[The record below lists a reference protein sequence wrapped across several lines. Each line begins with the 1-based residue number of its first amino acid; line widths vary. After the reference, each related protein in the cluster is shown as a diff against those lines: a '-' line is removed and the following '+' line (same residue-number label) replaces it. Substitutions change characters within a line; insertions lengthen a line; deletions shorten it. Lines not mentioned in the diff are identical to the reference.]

1 MPFVEYGDLRV
12 HYALTGAAS
21 APVLILSNS
30 LGTNFSMWDAQLPAL
45 EKEFRVLR
53 YDTRG
58 HGQTSVTP
66 GPYTIEQLSRDVLGL
81 LDALHLERAHFCG
94 LSMGGMIGMWLG
106 AHAAERFHKIVLCN
120 TAAKIGTADTWST
133 RIETVRKGGMQAVA
147 SAVVERWF
155 TPEFRASAAAIVAPA
170 LRMLE
175 NSPSEGYM
183 ACCAAIGAMDQREA
197 LAAIRVPA
205 LVIAGAK
212 DPVTPPAEGRFLAE
226 RIPGARYAE
235 LPTAHLS
242 NVEAPAQFT
251 AELIRF
257 LKA

>member
-1 MPFVEYGDLRV
+1 MPFLEYGDLRV
-12 HYALTGAAS
+12 HYALTGTAS

-66 GPYTIEQLSRDVLGL
+66 GPYSIEQLSRDVLGL
-81 LDALHLERAHFCG
+81 LDALHLDRAHFCG

-106 AHAAERFHKIVLCN
+106 AYAPERFHKIVLCN
-120 TAAKIGTADTWST
+120 TAAKIGTAETWST
-133 RIETVRKGGMQAVA
+133 RIEAVRKGGMQAVA
-147 SAVVERWF
+147 PAVIERWF

-170 LRMLE
+170 LHMLE
-175 NSPSEGYM
+175 NSPPEGYM

-212 DPVTPPAEGRFLAE
+212 DSVTPPAEGRFLAKG
-226 RIPGARYAE
+226 IPGAQYAE